1 MPINTRKKLEKAT
14 KKKNKI
20 RNSSRKS
27 YLQIPRNSN
36 QQIRKLE
43 R

>member
-1 MPINTRKKLEKAT
+1 MIINTRKKPEKAT
-14 KKKNKI
+14 KKSKM